1 MAATNEQK
9 ICKQVEF
16 YFSDSN
22 LPYDKFLWTLRANA
36 VEGWIPIE
44 TIASF
49 KKMKMITEDF
59 DTVVKALKE
68 HESEIYEI
76 DAEGKNI
83 RRKSEV
89 VQQDH
94 VSRSIYV
101 SGLPLV
107 DVDAQDPVAE
117 LFKLQDKV
125 EDLFGEHGKVLCV
138 RFKKHDE
145 RPKKFKGSAYIEFE
159 SPEVAQKVAE
169 LKEVEFDGNKLEI
182 MYKPKYHEMKSEQ
195 YKGAPGKKNKYSF
208 NAFKAQQSENPNKRK
223 NNGGFNKSPKKTK
236 TEEKKEEEKPF
247 AEEEKP
253 VDAVAEEKKEE

>member
-1 MAATNEQK
+1 MATNEQK

-44 TIASF
+44 TIAGF

-59 DTVVKALKE
+59 DAVVKALKE

-138 RFKKHDE
+138 RLKKNIE
-145 RPKKFKGSAYIEFE
+145 RPRKFKGSAYIEFE

-195 YKGAPGKKNKYSF
+195 YKNTPGKKAKISF
-208 NAFKAQQSENPNKRK
+208 NAFRSQHFEQSNKRK
-223 NNGGFNKSPKKTK
+223 NNGGFNKSSKKTK
-236 TEEKKEEEKPF
+236 TEENKEEEKPLEEKKEEEKPL
-247 AEEEKP
+247 
-253 VDAVAEEKKEE
+253 EEKKEE

>member
-1 MAATNEQK
+1 MAATDDQK

-36 VEGWIPIE
+36 TEGWIPIE

-59 DTVVKALKE
+59 DAVVKALKE

-76 DAEGKNI
+76 DADGKNI

-94 VSRSIYV
+94 VSRSVYV

-125 EDLFGEHGKVLCV
+125 EDLLAEHGKILCV
-138 RFKKHDE
+138 RLKKNDE

-159 SPEVAQKVAE
+159 TPEIAQKVAE
-169 LKEVEFDGNKLEI
+169 LKDVEFDGNKLEF
-182 MYKPKYHEMKSEQ
+182 MYKPKYHEMKAEQ
-195 YKGAPGKKNKYSF
+195 YKDSPKKSQTGKSF
-208 NAFKAQQSENPNKRK
+208 NAFKAQRFENNNSNKRK
-223 NNGGFNKSPKKTK
+223 NTGGFNKSSKKTK
-236 TEEKKEEEKPF
+236 TEE
-247 AEEEKP
+247 
-253 VDAVAEEKKEE
+253 EKKEEQPAAEE